1 MSENSRKGIVEM
13 PISEQEILHEFEM
26 QTIASEGLG
35 YGEGAISAGDRTNSL
50 DYPVSQEQLMQ
61 AIEVIIG
68 HKSEIIVPAEE
79 TDDGCGDGRP
89 TDLILQKDPETGEII
104 SYNKSRKRAKIF
116 GGGLQVAASMWRAIA
131 GEALSGETVLGDRMF
146 IAGELKRRGMQY
158 GAHTD
163 NHAKGDNCG
172 CGAIDKYPLSTKMSG
187 KYREDIT
194 GTLAA
199 LIDNPAENAG
209 VRQAFRTREQIADDA
224 EYMSSATGRA
234 TMDFIL
240 DDGAVVKELKN
251 DHLEAIVIMNDEPGT
266 TIDQAKVAEILRAA
280 GLPDTIQVFV
290 VDLWRGYEYADVVA
304 DIAAEHEYSREA
316 ARETAR
322 ADFLINQ
329 LSVAATLTKGDLPV
343 IYNGK
348 VAAV

>member
-1 MSENSRKGIVEM
+1 MSEYSRKGILEM
-13 PISEQEILHEFEM
+13 PTSEQETLHDFEM
-26 QTIASEGLG
+26 QTIAPQGLG
-35 YGEGAISAGDRTNSL
+35 YGEGMISAADRASSPEH
-50 DYPVSQEQLMQ
+50 PVSWEQLAQ
-61 AIEVIIG
+61 AVEVLIG
-68 HKSEIIVPAEE
+68 RKADITVPVEE
-79 TDDGCGDGRP
+79 ADDGCGDGRP

-131 GEALSGETVLGDRMF
+131 GEALSGETCLGDRTF

-163 NHAKGDNCG
+163 NHAHGDNCG
-172 CGAIDKYPLSTKMSG
+172 CGAIDKYTLSTKMSG
-187 KYREDIT
+187 KYREQIT
-194 GTLAA
+194 GTLGA

-209 VRQAFRTREQIADDA
+209 VQQAFRTREHISDDA
-224 EYMSSATGRA
+224 EYMSNATGRA

-240 DDGAVVKELKN
+240 DDGAVVKELGN
-251 DHLEAIVIMNDEPGT
+251 EHLEAIAIFNDEPGT
-266 TIDQAKVAEILRAA
+266 TIDQEKVAELLRAA

-290 VDLWRGYEYADVVA
+290 VDLWRGYEYAETIADV
-304 DIAAEHEYSREA
+304 AAEHGYDREA

-348 VAAV
+348 AG